1 MSDAGTHEP
10 GSAAGQHG
18 APYALQCMEIWG
30 GNRAADTRVEL
41 TGLDAWVYA
50 RPYQGA
56 DEGGDIHYLS
66 SCASGDISRLLVAD
80 VSGHGAGVAGAAS
93 ALRTLMRR
101 NINHVEPRRLAA
113 ELNSAFGPIAR
124 EGGFATAVV
133 ASYYRPK
140 RRLSLCNAGHPRPM
154 LFRRAGGGWSVLD
167 AHADDRGARAG
178 DAGALANIPLGIAD
192 GVRYDTASVQLEHGD
207 VVLVYTD
214 SLIEARGP
222 VDDQARAG
230 GVLGERGL
238 LDVLA
243 SIKVESVAGLLRDIA
258 ERVPGLA
265 DSRGDDVTMLAFS
278 PNGRAPEPGLRGAAK
293 HIWRYL
299 KGLRGEPA

>member
-80 VSGHGAGVAGAAS
+80 VSGHGAGVAGAAG

-113 ELNSAFGPIAR
+113 GLNSAFGPIAR

-154 LFRRAGGGWSVLD
+154 LFRRAVGGGACSM
-167 AHADDRGARAG
+167 RTRT
-178 DAGALANIPLGIAD
+178 IA
-192 GVRYDTASVQLEHGD
+192 
-207 VVLVYTD
+207 
-214 SLIEARGP
+214 ARGRATR
-222 VDDQARAG
+222 ARW
-230 GVLGERGL
+230 RT
-238 LDVLA
+238 
-243 SIKVESVAGLLRDIA
+243 
-258 ERVPGLA
+258 
-265 DSRGDDVTMLAFS
+265 SRWGS
-278 PNGRAPEPGLRGAAK
+278 PTACATTR
-293 HIWRYL
+293 
-299 KGLRGEPA
+299 PACSSSPATSCWSTPTR

>member
-1 MSDAGTHEP
+1 V
-10 GSAAGQHG
+10 HG
-18 APYALQCMEIWG
+18 DLGRQSRRRYA
-30 GNRAADTRVEL
+30 VEL

-80 VSGHGAGVAGAAS
+80 VSGHGAGVAGAAA

-113 ELNSAFGPIAR
+113 GLNSAFGPIAS

-133 ASYYRPK
+133 ASYYRPT

-154 LFRRAGGGWSVLD
+154 LFRRAFGRWSVLD
-167 AHADDRGARAG
+167 AHAEDRGERAG

-192 GVRYDTASVQLEHGD
+192 GVRYDTARVQLEPGD

-214 SLIEARGP
+214 SLIEAKG
-222 VDDQARAG
+222 G
-230 GVLGERGL
+230 SGVLGERGL

-243 SIKVESVAGLLRDIA
+243 TIQVESVAGLLREIA
-258 ERVPGLA
+258 ARVPGLA

-278 PNGRAPEPGLRGAAK
+278 PNARAPEPGLRGAMK